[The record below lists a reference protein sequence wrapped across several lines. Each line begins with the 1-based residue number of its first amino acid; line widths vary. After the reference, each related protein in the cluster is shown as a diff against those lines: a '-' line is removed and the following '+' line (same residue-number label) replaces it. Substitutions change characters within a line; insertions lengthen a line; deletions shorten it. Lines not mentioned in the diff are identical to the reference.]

1 VSNEILSG
9 FDVAQRVMDF
19 TNARARALNT
29 NLAHASDPGYHRVD
43 VDFATLAK
51 ALREEDPARRE
62 RELKKVVPHAEVD
75 QDAPAGTNGN
85 NVNFETEQIQGDKNA
100 LLHQLAT
107 MIVAEKLQQLRAA
120 ISGHS

>member
-1 VSNEILSG
+1 
-9 FDVAQRVMDF
+9 MDF

-62 RELKKVVPHAEVD
+62 RALAKAAPHAEVD
-75 QDAPAGTNGN
+75 PDAPAGSNGN
-85 NVNFETEQIQGDKNA
+85 NVNFETEQIQSDKNA

-107 MIVAEKLQQLRAA
+107 LMVAGKLQQLRAA